1 MSLGGGGGTQTT
13 TQEFKPPGYTQPY
26 WQNYVETGNK
36 LSNTPY
42 QQSGLPTVA
51 PMNDMQN
58 TAMQLAY
65 NRALYGAPDINAGRG
80 AAMNAANGNYAN
92 PYAANVGGIAAGEAY
107 NPWAEGVYN
116 MAGKSNPY
124 MSDAYTE
131 QIINNNANQMAKA
144 YSVGGAAQND
154 AAANMAGA
162 YGGSAY
168 QEMKDRGEASL
179 AGQIGQM
186 ASQVQQQQQQY
197 KGNMYNADFANQM
210 GALGLG
216 GQMYNSDVANQLNA
230 NQQAGGMWNND
241 INNILSGSA
250 LTGQLSQ
257 DDYKSTAGLMD
268 AGNNWN
274 SYYQKLLDSY
284 NNTWNTENMYD
295 ANMNEYLGSVLGRAS
310 GSWGSTATNQPGQS
324 PLSGLLGLGAAGAG
338 LYSLYKNP

>member
-1 MSLGGGGGTQTT
+1 MSLGGGGTQTT

-26 WQNYVETGNK
+26 WEKYVAAGDALKNV
-36 LSNTPY
+36 PY

-65 NRALYGAPDINAGRG
+65 DRALYGAPDVNAGRG

-92 PYAANVGGIAAGEAY
+92 PYAQNVSGIAAGDAY
-107 NPWAEGVYN
+107 NPWSEGVYN
-116 MAGKSNPY
+116 LAGQSNPY
-124 MSDAYTE
+124 MSDEYTN
-131 QIINNNANQMAKA
+131 QIINNNADQMAKA
-144 YSVGGAAQND
+144 YSVGGAVQND

-162 YGGSAY
+162 YGGSAH
-168 QEMKDRGEASL
+168 QEMKDRGESSL
-179 AGQIGQM
+179 ANQIGQM
-186 ASQVQQQQQQY
+186 ASTVQQQQQQY
-197 KGNMYNADFANQM
+197 KGNMYNADYANKM

-216 GQMYNSDVANQLNA
+216 GQMYNSDVANQLGANA
-230 NQQAGGMWNND
+230 QAGGMWNND

-250 LTGQLSQ
+250 LTFQGSQ
-257 DDYKSTAGLMD
+257 DDYKSTDGLMQ

-284 NNTWNTENMYD
+284 NNQWNTESMYD

-310 GSWGSTATNQPGQS
+310 GSWGSTATSQPGQNT
-324 PLSGLLGLGAAGAG
+324 LAGLLGAGATAAGM
-338 LYSLYKNP
+338 YSLYK